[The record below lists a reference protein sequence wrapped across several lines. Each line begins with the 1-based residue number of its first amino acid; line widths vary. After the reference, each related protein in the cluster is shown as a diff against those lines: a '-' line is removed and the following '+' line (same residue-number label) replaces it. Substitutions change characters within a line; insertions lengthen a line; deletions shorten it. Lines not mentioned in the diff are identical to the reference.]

1 MVVSAKLKNRG
12 PPKCVRAGTIEKIGT
27 EEGVST
33 DAREIQSKANNV
45 SSWYCDGSEKGVTD
59 STSLLFEASKSRIDV
74 CLGKGGEDR
83 GREEE
88 TGGCPRLA
96 ISQTGLEL
104 KKKKKRGFYW
114 EGGKE
119 MD

>member
-1 MVVSAKLKNRG
+1 MVVPTKLKNKG
-12 PPKCVRAGTIEKIGT
+12 SPKCVRARTMEKIGT
-27 EEGVST
+27 EEGTST

-45 SSWYCDGSEKGVTD
+45 SSWYCDGSEKGATD
-59 STSLLFEASKSRIDV
+59 STSLLFEASKSKINV
-74 CLGKGGEDR
+74 YAGKGGEDR

-96 ISQTGLEL
+96 VSQTRLEL
-104 KKKKKRGFYW
+104 KKEKKRGFYW